1 MTLLSRRSWPQAGPP
16 RTVRAVHLGL
26 GAFHRSHQAWYT
38 EHAADA
44 EPWGIAAFT
53 GRSPGT
59 ADQLRAQ
66 DGLYTLV
73 ERGPERDGIEVVTSI
88 SAAHDGDDAE
98 AWAEYFASQQV
109 ALVTLTVTEAGYHLD
124 GAGHLD
130 LRHPEIAADIERLRG
145 RGAGTDTGRGARP
158 DPEAGRRARSDLEA
172 GRRARS
178 DPEAAPRA
186 LALSASPVRTMP
198 GRLVAGLAARRRSEG
213 GPITIV
219 PCDNLMGNG
228 DATRTVVLE
237 MCQAVDDALADWI
250 LASVSFAS
258 TVVDR
263 ITPAPTADDR
273 VSAERATGHEDR
285 CAVVAEPF
293 SEWVLS
299 GDFPAGRP
307 AWESA
312 GARFVGDVGPFALRK
327 LCLLNGGHSLL
338 AYAGSALGHTT
349 VASAISDPRCRA
361 WLAGW
366 WDDVTPLLGL
376 PGDEVASYRTALL
389 ERWSNRR
396 IGHTLNLI
404 ARDGSQKLV
413 QRVVPVVHRCRDA
426 GEPAPPGAGRIL
438 GAWLAHLRGS
448 GAEISDPRAAELV
461 PLAHGALR
469 PAARAVLDALD
480 PGLGS
485 DAAFVRQVAAAC
497 REIEAIAS

>member
-1 MTLLSRRSWPQAGPP
+1 LTLLSRRSWPQAGPP

-73 ERGPERDGIEVVTSI
+73 ERGPERDDIEVVTSI
-88 SAAHDGDDAE
+88 SVAHDGDDAE
-98 AWAEYFASQQV
+98 AWAECFASPQV

-130 LRHPEIAADIERLRG
+130 LRAPEIAADVERLRG
-145 RGAGTDTGRGARP
+145 GGAVTDTGRGAPP
-158 DPEAGRRARSDLEA
+158 DPEAGRRARSDPEA
-172 GRRARS
+172 GRRA
-178 DPEAAPRA
+178 
-186 LALSASPVRTMP
+186 LAFSASPVRTMP
-198 GRLVAGLAARRRSEG
+198 GRLVAGLAARRRVEG

-228 DATRTVVLE
+228 DVTRAVVVE
-237 MCQAVDDALADWI
+237 MCQAVDHALADWI
-250 LASVSFAS
+250 SASVSFVS

-263 ITPAPTADDR
+263 ITPTPTADDR

-312 GARFVGDVGPFALRK
+312 GARLVGDVGPFALRK

-338 AYAGSALGHTT
+338 AYAGSALGHGT

-361 WLAGW
+361 WLTGW
-366 WDDVTPLLGL
+366 WDDITPLLGL
-376 PGDEVASYRTALL
+376 PGEEVESYRTALL

-396 IGHTLNLI
+396 IGHTLTLI

-448 GAEISDPRAAELV
+448 GAEVSDPRAAELV
-461 PLAHGALR
+461 PLAQGALR
-469 PAARAVLDALD
+469 PAARAVLDALE

-485 DAAFVRQVAAAC
+485 DAALVRQVAAAC
-497 REIEAIAS
+497 KEIEAIAS